1 MTTAVANCHSP
12 AFRLLPMIVSIPG
25 FSRFFFPVFGVL
37 LAFSSVLASPHA
49 FGQSSII
56 DDCLRTEVI
65 RPENAERTVNQLRTR
80 CAERETTRDSV
91 DALIAD
97 SSAIMPVLQARSDE
111 TLENTFFQPYKNNY
125 IVFGS
130 MENDDGTAPFSGQSL
145 DIKFELGMKFT
156 LFPQIEELK
165 FLSPVKFGYSQRS
178 WWDISESSAPFK
190 EHNYNPEIFWDF
202 TETLARPSNR
212 TRLHIF
218 DYVGMEHQSN
228 GLDGTSS
235 RSWDRV
241 YGQRELRLSETWA
254 WTLKYWNI
262 LNAGDFNDN
271 IQDYIGQAEITT
283 HIDVNN
289 WANINIKTTKG
300 HETETINYQVDLIF
314 PMSQWVNS
322 RFVLSYY
329 NGYGEALISYNK
341 KTTSLRAGFYF
352 PLGF

>member
-1 MTTAVANCHSP
+1 
-12 AFRLLPMIVSIPG
+12 MIVSISEI
-25 FSRFFFPVFGVL
+25 SRFFIAVSGVL
-37 LAFSSVLASPHA
+37 LAFSALLVSPHA
-49 FGQSSII
+49 LGQSSTI

-80 CAERETTRDSV
+80 CAERETTRESV

-97 SSAIMPVLQARSDE
+97 SAAIMPVLQARYDD
-111 TLENTFFQPYKNNY
+111 TLDNTLFQPYKNNY

-145 DIKFELGMKFT
+145 DIKFELGMKFM

-165 FLSPVKFGYSQRS
+165 FLAPVKFGYSQRS

-202 TETLARPSNR
+202 TEALARPSSR

-218 DYVGMEHQSN
+218 DYAGVEHQSN
-228 GLDGTSS
+228 GLDSKDS

-241 YGQRELRLSETWA
+241 YAQRELRFSEVWA
-254 WTLKYWNI
+254 WTFKYWHI

-271 IQDYIGQAEITT
+271 IQDYLGQAEITT
-283 HIDVNN
+283 HIDLNN

-300 HETETINYQVDLIF
+300 HETETINYQVDLIL
-314 PMSQWVNS
+314 PMSRWVNS

-329 NGYGEALISYNK
+329 NGYGEALISYNR

>member
-1 MTTAVANCHSP
+1 MAGTFAICHLTSL
-12 AFRLLPMIVSIPG
+12 RLLPMYVSSPG
-25 FSRFFFPVFGVL
+25 FSRFYLFVSGALFAMGAALHSPVA
-37 LAFSSVLASPHA
+37 LAQTST
-49 FGQSSII
+49 I
-56 DDCLRTEVI
+56 DDCLRTEVT
-65 RPENAERTVNQLRTR
+65 RPENDARTVFELRTR
-80 CAERETTRDSV
+80 CAERETSRESV
-91 DALIAD
+91 DGLIAD
-97 SSAIMPVLQARSDE
+97 SAATVPVLLARYDE
-111 TLENTFFQPYKNNY
+111 TIENTLFMPYKNNY

-156 LFPQIEELK
+156 LFPQIDELK

-202 TETLARPSNR
+202 TEALERPSSR

-228 GLDGTSS
+228 GLDGPAS

-241 YGQRELRLSETWA
+241 YGQRELRLSETWG
-254 WTLKYWNI
+254 WTLKYWHI
-262 LNAGDFNDN
+262 LNAGDFNDD

-289 WANINIKTTKG
+289 WANINIKTSKG
-300 HETETINYQVDLIF
+300 RETETINYQVDLIF

>member
-1 MTTAVANCHSP
+1 MSPKLPTSRFLTLACLVLPLFAALLCSSP
-12 AFRLLPMIVSIPG
+12 A
-25 FSRFFFPVFGVL
+25 
-37 LAFSSVLASPHA
+37 AA
-49 FGQSSII
+49 QSTSI
-56 DDCLRTEVI
+56 DDCLREEVT
-65 RPENAERTVNQLRTR
+65 RPENNARTVAELRTR
-80 CAERETTRDSV
+80 CAEREPTREAV

-97 SSAIMPVLQARSDE
+97 SVATLPVPVTSALPRLEQAPQ
-111 TLENTFFQPYKNNY
+111 NTFFQPYKNNY

-145 DIKFELGMKFT
+145 DIKFELGMKFM

-165 FLSPVKFGYSQRS
+165 FLAPVKFGYSQRS

-202 TETLARPSNR
+202 TEALARPSSR

-218 DYVGMEHQSN
+218 DYAGVEHQSN
-228 GLDGTSS
+228 GLDSKDS

-241 YGQRELRLSETWA
+241 YAQRELRFSEVWA
-254 WTLKYWNI
+254 WTFKYWHI

-271 IQDYIGQAEITT
+271 IQDYLGQAEITT
-283 HIDVNN
+283 HIDLNN

-300 HETETINYQVDLIF
+300 HETETINYQVDLIL
-314 PMSQWVNS
+314 PMSRWVNS

-329 NGYGEALISYNK
+329 NGYGEALISYNR

>member
-1 MTTAVANCHSP
+1 MTTLIANCHPS

-25 FSRFFFPVFGVL
+25 FSRFFITVSGVL
-37 LAFSSVLASPHA
+37 LAFSALLASQHA
-49 FGQSSII
+49 FGQSSTI

-80 CAERETTRDSV
+80 CAERETTRESV

-97 SSAIMPVLQARSDE
+97 SAATMPVLQARYDD
-111 TLENTFFQPYKNNY
+111 TLDNTLFQPYKNNY

-145 DIKFELGMKFT
+145 DIKFELGMKFM

-165 FLSPVKFGYSQRS
+165 FLAPVKFGYSQRS

-202 TETLARPSNR
+202 TEALERPSSR

-218 DYVGMEHQSN
+218 DYAGVEHQSN
-228 GLDGTSS
+228 GLDSKDS

-241 YGQRELRLSETWA
+241 YAQRELRFSEVWA
-254 WTLKYWNI
+254 WTFKYWHI
-262 LNAGDFNDN
+262 LNAGDFNDD
-271 IQDYIGQAEITT
+271 IQDYLGQAEITT
-283 HIDVNN
+283 HIDLNN

-300 HETETINYQVDLIF
+300 HETETINYQVDLIL
-314 PMSQWVNS
+314 PMSRWVNS

-329 NGYGEALISYNK
+329 NGYGEALISYNR

>member
-1 MTTAVANCHSP
+1 MFASSSG
-12 AFRLLPMIVSIPG
+12 I
-25 FSRFFFPVFGVL
+25 SRFFLLVFGVL
-37 LAFSSVLASPHA
+37 LAMGIGLQSPGALAQTST
-49 FGQSSII
+49 I

-65 RPENAERTVNQLRTR
+65 RQENAERTVNQLRTR

-97 SSAIMPVLQARSDE
+97 SAASVPVLLARYDE

-130 MENDDGTAPFSGQSL
+130 MENDDGSAPFSGQSL

-156 LFPQIEELK
+156 LFPQIDELK

-202 TETLARPSNR
+202 TEALARPSNR

>member
-1 MTTAVANCHSP
+1 MS
-12 AFRLLPMIVSIPG
+12 AFIPG
-25 FSRFFFPVFGVL
+25 LSRFFLFVFGVL
-37 LAFSSVLASPHA
+37 LLTGTVLRSPGA
-49 FGQSSII
+49 MAQTSTI
-56 DDCLRTEVI
+56 DECLRTEVT
-65 RPENAERTVNQLRTR
+65 RPENDARTVNELRTR
-80 CAERETTRDSV
+80 CAERETSRESV

-97 SSAIMPVLQARSDE
+97 SAAAVPVLLARYDE
-111 TLENTFFQPYKNNY
+111 TVENTLFMPYKNNY

-156 LFPQIEELK
+156 LFPQIDELK
-165 FLSPVKFGYSQRS
+165 FLAPVKFGYSQRS

-190 EHNYNPEIFWDF
+190 EHNYNPEVFWDF
-202 TETLARPSNR
+202 TEALERPSSR

-218 DYVGMEHQSN
+218 DYAGMEHQSN
-228 GLDGTSS
+228 GLDGIAS

-241 YGQRELRLSETWA
+241 YGQRELRLSETWG
-254 WTLKYWNI
+254 WTLKYWHI
-262 LNAGDFNDN
+262 LNAGDFNDD

-289 WANINIKTTKG
+289 WADINIKTSKG